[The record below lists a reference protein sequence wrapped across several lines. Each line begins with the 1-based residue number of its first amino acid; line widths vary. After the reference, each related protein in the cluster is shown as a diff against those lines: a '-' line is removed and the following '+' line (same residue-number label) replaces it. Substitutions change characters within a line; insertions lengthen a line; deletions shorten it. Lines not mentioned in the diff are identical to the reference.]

1 MHAFALGFTVSLSAT
16 PLAQQR
22 TAAVDALFRNL
33 NQPGMPGCALGIVR
47 RGALTLSRSYGLAD
61 VENGVRIGVDTRFD
75 LGSMSKQFLALA
87 ILILADE
94 GKLALDED
102 VHRYLPEVPPYP
114 EPVTVHHLLHHT
126 SGLKDYDQL
135 LQLAGW
141 VDGNRKSFEDI
152 WWIIQRQKRLAYRP
166 GTQHSYSDTNYF
178 LLGLIA
184 QRVTKMPLAELL
196 QRLIFRPLGMSH
208 TTLRTNP
215 WTLVPH
221 KAWPYLVQNGK
232 PELYINGEEPLGDGG
247 IFSTVSDLALWER
260 NFETAKVGA
269 ARVLEQMV
277 RVEALPDGTAND
289 YAAGLYIRRYRGRR
303 MIEHAG
309 ASYGYV
315 AEKLSFPEQRLSII
329 VLCNR
334 RDAPYVELSNRLADL
349 FLDLGGREELP
360 APVEAGAELARIGG
374 MYFNEATSDTLV
386 LEAVNRRLVNLVDDA
401 IYRPV
406 APMTFE
412 FPSSGRL
419 CRCTT
424 TLSFRSEPD
433 GSVQELTA
441 TTASAT
447 GKPTVLT
454 YKRVRPG
461 RQTASSTDYIGEYV
475 SDDIATSWCLL
486 RNGDS
491 LLVRRRGAA
500 DRASQLLL
508 DDVADAPGGF
518 IHFHRTDGQVTGFAL
533 RNKRVHAIEFSKLP
547 PGQHPIP
554 EAFSCSS

>member
-1 MHAFALGFTVSLSAT
+1 MHAFAFALIVSLAAT
-16 PLAQQR
+16 PRAQPR
-22 TAAVDALFRNL
+22 TAVDALFRSV
-33 NQPGMPGCALGIVR
+33 NQPGMPGCAVGIVR
-47 RGALTLSRSYGLAD
+47 RGALALSRSYGLAD
-61 VENGVRIGVDTRFD
+61 IENGVPIGVNTRFD

-94 GKLALDED
+94 GKLGLDED
-102 VHRYLPEVPPYP
+102 VHRYLPELASFS
-114 EPVTVHHLLHHT
+114 EPVTLRHLLHHT

-141 VDGNRKSFEDI
+141 VDGDRKSFQDI

-184 QRVTKMPLAELL
+184 QRVTKTPLDELL
-196 QRLIFRPLGMSH
+196 QQLIFRPLGMSH

-215 WTLVPH
+215 WRLVPH
-221 KAWPYLVQNGK
+221 KAWPYLVQDGK
-232 PELYINGEEPLGDGG
+232 PQLYINGEEPLGDGG
-247 IFSTVSDLALWER
+247 LFSTVADLALWER
-260 NFETAKVGA
+260 NFETAKVGG
-269 ARVLEQMV
+269 ARVFEEMV

-289 YAAGLYIRRYRGRR
+289 YAAGLYIRRYRGRQ

-309 ASYGYV
+309 ASYGYL
-315 AEKLSFPEQRLSII
+315 AEKLRFPEQRLSII
-329 VLCNR
+329 LLCNR

-349 FLDLGGREELP
+349 FLGLRAREELP
-360 APVEAGAELARIGG
+360 APVEVEDELALLGG
-374 MYFNEATSDTLV
+374 TYFNEATSDTLV

-419 CRCTT
+419 CRCAT
-424 TLSFRSEPD
+424 TLTFRSEPG

-454 YKRVRPG
+454 YRRVQSG
-461 RQTASSTDYIGEYV
+461 RGTAALTDYVGEYV
-475 SDDIATSWCLL
+475 SDDVATSWCLR
-486 RNGDS
+486 RNGDT

-500 DRASQLLL
+500 DRPSQFLL
-508 DDVADAPGGF
+508 DDVVDAPGGF
-518 IHFHRTDGQVTGFAL
+518 IHFQRAGGQVTGFVL
-533 RNKRVHAIEFSKLP
+533 RNKRVHAVEFRKLP
-547 PGQHPIP
+547 AGQHPIP
-554 EAFSCSS
+554 EPFSCSS